1 MLERTTFFETSF
13 PSASLMPSLQCLEA
27 GFLTTL
33 HGETQVPQSHAESE
47 QVRETEAEKERP
59 SLTAMAPA
67 HPFFTRDAP
76 RHTLAGYL
84 PLSLLLKPV
93 GTDAP
98 QLCAAGEGRC

>member
-1 MLERTTFFETSF
+1 MW
-13 PSASLMPSLQCLEA
+13 
-27 GFLTTL
+27 
-33 HGETQVPQSHAESE
+33 ETQVPQSHAESE

-76 RHTLAGYL
+76 RHTLAGYF

-98 QLCAAGEGRC
+98 SALCCWRRQVLMKPPFRAP